1 MTDKRHPEEE
11 RQALAAEYTLGLL
24 TSDEARGARE
34 LAATDADFAGEV
46 ARWRGRLAP
55 LAGDVESVD
64 PPGNVWS
71 RIASAIDG
79 TADGSNVIQL
89 RRRVNVWR
97 GATAGMTA
105 LAAALAGVLV
115 LQPHTVPPP
124 PPVVEQPSGPP
135 MVAMLS
141 NDQKDM
147 KVMASWNPATRQL
160 VLAVAGEM
168 PADASHAHELWVI
181 PAGGKPRSLG
191 TMGGGKQMHMRL
203 ADAIAALM
211 ENGATV
217 AISVEPPGGSPTG
230 SPTGPVIASG
240 ALTRA

>member
-11 RQALAAEYTLGLL
+11 RQALAAEYALGLL
-24 TSDEARGARE
+24 TGDEASGARE

-55 LAGDVESVD
+55 LAGDVKSVD

-115 LQPHTVPPP
+115 GRGDRLRR
-124 PPVVEQPSGPP
+124 GF
-135 MVAMLS
+135 A
-141 NDQKDM
+141 
-147 KVMASWNPATRQL
+147 AYAATALWSRL
-160 VLAVAGEM
+160 DRAVRGWW
-168 PADASHAHELWVI
+168 AHQREIV
-181 PAGGKPRSLG
+181 
-191 TMGGGKQMHMRL
+191 
-203 ADAIAALM
+203 
-211 ENGATV
+211 
-217 AISVEPPGGSPTG
+217 
-230 SPTGPVIASG
+230 
-240 ALTRA
+240 LTREVCAHGTAHCTDRLQRQVLHVLSRCRVD